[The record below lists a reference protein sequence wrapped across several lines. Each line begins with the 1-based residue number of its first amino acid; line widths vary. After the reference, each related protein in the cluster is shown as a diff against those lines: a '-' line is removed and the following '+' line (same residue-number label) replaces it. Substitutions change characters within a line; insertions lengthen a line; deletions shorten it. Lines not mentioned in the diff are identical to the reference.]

1 MGDPRRLRKKY
12 EKPFKRWDKQR
23 IIEERKLMDAYG
35 LKNKKELWKLQT
47 ILRKYRHMA
56 RKLVGMPEEER
67 KEREEI
73 LLNKLIKMGLLK
85 PGATLDDVLGL
96 KVEDILDRRLQTQV
110 YKKGFARTIKQAR
123 QFIVHGHIKVGDKR
137 IRSPGYLV
145 NIDEEDLIG
154 WYKEPIQVFVETEQ
168 KQEEQEE
175 VKE

>member
-12 EKPFKRWDKQR
+12 EKPSKRWDKQR
-23 IIEERKLMDAYG
+23 IIEERKLMEAYG

-67 KEREEI
+67 KEKEET

-110 YKKGFARTIKQAR
+110 YKKGLARTIKQAR

-145 NIDEEDLIG
+145 TVEEEDLID

-168 KQEEQEE
+168 KEQEEE

>member
-23 IIEERKLMDAYG
+23 IIEERKLMEAYG

-47 ILRKYRHMA
+47 ILRKYRHIA
-56 RKLVGMPEEER
+56 RKLVGMPEETR
-67 KEREEI
+67 KENEEI

-110 YKKGFARTIKQAR
+110 YKKGFAKTIKQAR
-123 QFIVHGHIKVGDKR
+123 QFIVHGHIKIGDKR

-145 NIDEEDLIG
+145 TIEEENLID
-154 WYKEPIQVFVETEQ
+154 WYKEPIPVFVETEQ
-168 KQEEQEE
+168 NETTDEE

>member
-23 IIEERKLMDAYG
+23 IIEERKLMEAYG

-67 KEREEI
+67 KEKEET

-110 YKKGFARTIKQAR
+110 YKKGLARTIKQAR

-145 NIDEEDLIG
+145 TIDEENLID
-154 WYKEPIQVFVETEQ
+154 WYKEQIQIFVETD
-168 KQEEQEE
+168 QEEQEKV

>member
-23 IIEERKLMDAYG
+23 IIEERKLMEAYG

-56 RKLVGMPEEER
+56 RKFVGMPEEEK
-67 KEREEI
+67 KEKEET
-73 LLNKLIKMGLLK
+73 LLNKLIKIGLLK

-110 YKKGFARTIKQAR
+110 YKKGLARTVKQAR
-123 QFIVHGHIKVGDKR
+123 QFIVHGHIKIGDKR

-145 NIDEEDLIG
+145 TIDEENLID
-154 WYKEPIQVFVETEQ
+154 WYKEQIQIFVETD
-168 KQEEQEE
+168 QEEQEKV